1 MKKRI
6 CVINTVTWLRAPI
19 SNWLNDNLDTTLI
32 SSYQVDKSLLKDINQ
47 FIYFEKYND
56 DEELENLV
64 IKLHQ
69 QEKFDLLIALSEK
82 DILRVAKLRELLGI
96 QGQNYFSALLYRD
109 KYIMKQF
116 AKIIGLNVPEFS
128 TFSEPCELMEK
139 VSKIGF
145 PILIKPLSKSGSEG
159 VQVLKNKEEYDDYL
173 EKKSLWG
180 ENYDV
185 EQFIL
190 GDMYHVDGIVE
201 NNELKFVSVSKYW
214 NSLGKST
221 TLMESTQN
229 TTITFADFTINKSD
243 WEFLLLKGETKKF
256 VEKSNFNNGTI
267 HAEFIISEKDKT
279 PYFIEIA
286 SRTGG
291 LMISDTI
298 EKKYGIIMNEVSFY
312 LQVGQKVT
320 YPLKNE
326 PENFGF
332 LTVFP
337 QNKKLIEYDVSKIKQ
352 DLNVIDFYENH
363 KIGKHYKS
371 TEYMNHIGII
381 LFKGTSQENMKQKIQ
396 YLTRLID
403 SNIKWEWRIYN

>member
-201 NNELKFVSVSKYW
+201 NNKLKFVSVSKYW

-221 TLMESTQN
+221 TLMESMQN

-403 SNIKWEWRIYN
+403 SNIKWE

>member
-180 ENYDV
+180 EDYDV

-201 NNELKFVSVSKYW
+201 NNKLKFVSVSKYW

-403 SNIKWEWRIYN
+403 SNIKWE

>member
-1 MKKRI
+1 MENKMKKRI

-403 SNIKWEWRIYN
+403 SNIKWE

>member
-139 VSKIGF
+139 VSKIVF

-201 NNELKFVSVSKYW
+201 NNKLKFVSVSKYW

-403 SNIKWEWRIYN
+403 SNIKWE

>member
-19 SNWLNDNLDTTLI
+19 SNWLNDNLNTTLI

-82 DILRVAKLRELLGI
+82 DILRVAKLRVLLGI

-201 NNELKFVSVSKYW
+201 SNKLKFVSVSKYW

-403 SNIKWEWRIYN
+403 SNIKWE

>member
-403 SNIKWEWRIYN
+403 SNIKWE

>member
-1 MKKRI
+1 MKKKI

-185 EQFIL
+185 EQFIS

-201 NNELKFVSVSKYW
+201 SNKLKFVSVSKYW

-403 SNIKWEWRIYN
+403 SNIKWE

>member
-201 NNELKFVSVSKYW
+201 NNKLKFVSVSKYW

-371 TEYMNHIGII
+371 TEYMNHIGI
-381 LFKGTSQENMKQKIQ
+381 K
-396 YLTRLID
+396 
-403 SNIKWEWRIYN
+403 RI

>member
-159 VQVLKNKEEYDDYL
+159 VQVLKNKEEYDAYL

-185 EQFIL
+185 GQFIL

-201 NNELKFVSVSKYW
+201 NNKLKFVSVSKYW

-403 SNIKWEWRIYN
+403 SNIKWE

>member
-116 AKIIGLNVPEFS
+116 ARIIGLNVPEFS

-159 VQVLKNKEEYDDYL
+159 VQVLKNKEEYDAYL

-201 NNELKFVSVSKYW
+201 NNKLKFVSVSKYW

-403 SNIKWEWRIYN
+403 SNIKWE

>member
-1 MKKRI
+1 MENKMKKRI

-201 NNELKFVSVSKYW
+201 NNELKFVSVYKYW

-403 SNIKWEWRIYN
+403 SNIKWE

>member
-201 NNELKFVSVSKYW
+201 NNKLKFVSVSKYW

-371 TEYMNHIGII
+371 TEYNFI
-381 LFKGTSQENMKQKIQ
+381 
-396 YLTRLID
+396 
-403 SNIKWEWRIYN
+403 

>member
-1 MKKRI
+1 MENKMKKRI

-128 TFSEPCELMEK
+128 TFSEPCEFMEK

-159 VQVLKNKEEYDDYL
+159 VQVLKNKEEYDAYL

-201 NNELKFVSVSKYW
+201 NNKLKFVSVSKYW

-403 SNIKWEWRIYN
+403 SNIKWE

>member
-201 NNELKFVSVSKYW
+201 NNKLKFVSVSKYW

-267 HAEFIISEKDKT
+267 HAEFIISEKDKM

-337 QNKKLIEYDVSKIKQ
+337 QNKKLIEYDVSKVKQ

-403 SNIKWEWRIYN
+403 SNIKWE

>member
-159 VQVLKNKEEYDDYL
+159 VHVLKNKEEYDDYL

-403 SNIKWEWRIYN
+403 SNIKWE

>member
-1 MKKRI
+1 MENKMKKRI

-201 NNELKFVSVSKYW
+201 SNKLKFVSVSKYW

-403 SNIKWEWRIYN
+403 SNIKWE

>member
-32 SSYQVDKSLLKDINQ
+32 SNYQVDKSLLKDINQ

-201 NNELKFVSVSKYW
+201 NNKLKFVSVSKYW

-403 SNIKWEWRIYN
+403 SNIKWE

>member
-116 AKIIGLNVPEFS
+116 AKVIGLNVPEFS

>member
-201 NNELKFVSVSKYW
+201 NNKLKFVSVSKYW

-326 PENFGF
+326 PENFSF

-403 SNIKWEWRIYN
+403 SNIKWE

>member
-159 VQVLKNKEEYDDYL
+159 VQVLKNKEEYDAYL

-201 NNELKFVSVSKYW
+201 NNKLKFVSVSKYW

-312 LQVGQKVT
+312 LQVGQKLT

-403 SNIKWEWRIYN
+403 SNIKWE

>member
-1 MKKRI
+1 MENKMKKRI

-69 QEKFDLLIALSEK
+69 REKFDLLIALSEK

-201 NNELKFVSVSKYW
+201 NNKLKFVSVSKYW

-403 SNIKWEWRIYN
+403 SNIKWE

>member
-116 AKIIGLNVPEFS
+116 AKVIGLNVPEFS

-201 NNELKFVSVSKYW
+201 NNKLKFVSVSKYW

-403 SNIKWEWRIYN
+403 SNIKWE

>member
-173 EKKSLWG
+173 EKKSFLE

-201 NNELKFVSVSKYW
+201 NNKLKFVSVSKYW

-403 SNIKWEWRIYN
+403 SNIKWE

>member
-243 WEFLLLKGETKKF
+243 WEFLLLKGENKKF

-403 SNIKWEWRIYN
+403 SNIKWE

>member
-403 SNIKWEWRIYN
+403 SNIKWK

>member
-69 QEKFDLLIALSEK
+69 QEKFNLLIALSEK

-201 NNELKFVSVSKYW
+201 NNKLKFVSVSKYW

-403 SNIKWEWRIYN
+403 SNIKWE

>member
-69 QEKFDLLIALSEK
+69 QEKFDLLIALSER

-201 NNELKFVSVSKYW
+201 NNKLKFVSVSKYW

-403 SNIKWEWRIYN
+403 SNIKWE

>member
-159 VQVLKNKEEYDDYL
+159 VQVLKNKEEYDAYL

-201 NNELKFVSVSKYW
+201 NNKLKFVSVSKYW

-267 HAEFIISEKDKT
+267 HAEFISSEKDKT

-403 SNIKWEWRIYN
+403 SNIKWE

>member
-201 NNELKFVSVSKYW
+201 SNKLKFVSVSKYW

-403 SNIKWEWRIYN
+403 SNIKWE

>member
-6 CVINTVTWLRAPI
+6 SVINTVTWLRAPI

-201 NNELKFVSVSKYW
+201 NNKLKFVSVSKYW

-403 SNIKWEWRIYN
+403 SNIKWE

>member
-1 MKKRI
+1 M
-6 CVINTVTWLRAPI
+6 TWLRAPI

-109 KYIMKQF
+109 KYIMKKF

-201 NNELKFVSVSKYW
+201 NNKLKFVSVSKYW

-403 SNIKWEWRIYN
+403 SNIKWE

>member
-1 MKKRI
+1 MENKMKKRI

-159 VQVLKNKEEYDDYL
+159 VQVLKNKEEYDAYL

-201 NNELKFVSVSKYW
+201 NNKLKFVSVSKYW

-403 SNIKWEWRIYN
+403 SNIKWE

>member
-229 TTITFADFTINKSD
+229 TTITFSDFTINKSD

-403 SNIKWEWRIYN
+403 SNIKWE

>member
-190 GDMYHVDGIVE
+190 GDTYHVDGIVE

-403 SNIKWEWRIYN
+403 SNIKWE

>member
-201 NNELKFVSVSKYW
+201 NNKLKFVSVSKYW
-214 NSLGKST
+214 NNLGKST

-403 SNIKWEWRIYN
+403 SNIKWE

>member
-32 SSYQVDKSLLKDINQ
+32 SSYQIDKSLLKDINQ

-64 IKLHQ
+64 IRLHQ
-69 QEKFDLLIALSEK
+69 QKQFDLLIALSEK
-82 DILRVAKLRELLGI
+82 DILRVAKLRDLLGI

-128 TFSEPCELMEK
+128 TFLNSCELMEK

-159 VQVLKNKEEYDDYL
+159 VQVLKNKKEYDDYL
-173 EKKSLWG
+173 DKKTFWK

-190 GDMYHVDGIVE
+190 GDMYHVDGIIE
-201 NNELKFVSVSKYW
+201 NNKLKFVSVSKYW

-221 TLMESTQN
+221 TLMENTQN

-291 LMISDTI
+291 LMISNTI

-320 YPLKNE
+320 YPLKNNS
-326 PENFGF
+326 ENFVF

-337 QNKKLIEYDVSKIKQ
+337 QNKKLVEYDVSKIKQ

-371 TEYMNHIGII
+371 TDYMNHIGVI
-381 LFKGTSQENMKQKIQ
+381 LFKGSSQEDMKQKIQ

-403 SNIKWEWRIYN
+403 SNIKWE

>member
-1 MKKRI
+1 MENKMKKRI

-229 TTITFADFTINKSD
+229 TTITFSDFTINKSD

-403 SNIKWEWRIYN
+403 SNIKWE

>member
-201 NNELKFVSVSKYW
+201 NNKLKFVSVSKYW

-291 LMISDTI
+291 QMISDTI

-403 SNIKWEWRIYN
+403 SNIKWE